1 MCKRT
6 KLKSKSPI
14 FLLLF
19 LFNTLYSISQQKVG
33 LVLSGGG
40 ASGIAHIGVLKAL
53 EERGIP
59 IDYITGTSAGAL
71 VGSLYACGLSP
82 EEIEQFVLSE
92 DFQLMTSGKLGIDKQ
107 FLFRE
112 EDINAN
118 VLNFSFSKDSILR
131 KSIPLNL
138 ITPAFLD
145 FEMLRIM
152 GLVSASLGNDYDRLF
167 VPFRCVASDIV
178 NKKSIVFSNGN
189 LNEAV
194 RASMTYPFYVNPIT
208 INNTILFDGGLY
220 NNFPVDVMY
229 KDFHPDF
236 IIGSNVSDNPKIVDE
251 RDFLGLLNNMMTT
264 PTNFELPCNEGIII
278 EPKTDVGTFEFNKV
292 QQAINDGYV
301 STLKYL
307 DSIEFLAPYKIS
319 KEELASKRS
328 QFKKNI
334 PTLTISSITNNYNKK
349 REITYA
355 RKTMIRQRK
364 NEVLDLDKFERRFFR
379 LYATPQ
385 IDYIYPTIQL
395 KKDSSFNLDLKV
407 RKSKDFKV
415 EVGGHFSSR
424 SVNTGYLGLTYRT
437 LGKVASSLHAESYFG
452 KFYGSAKT
460 DINIEIP
467 SVFPISVSAY
477 FTLNR
482 WNYFRSFATFFED
495 VKPSFLIQYEAYTG
509 LKCKIPVG
517 NNSKIT
523 LDARYFGLEDDYYQT
538 LNFTSKDT
546 SDFTRFNGTTFS
558 WEIIQNSLNRKQ
570 FASSGNFL
578 RFSAR
583 YVNGIENTYPG
594 STSIIKDTITKNHQ
608 WLSFQTEIQ
617 SFIIDHKKFHLGLHA
632 KGVYNS
638 QSLFSNYTASL
649 LSMPSFNLL
658 PDAETYFLPEYRST
672 QFIGGGVNLVF
683 SFIKNFD
690 LRFDGYYYQPIIQL
704 QQNNDGTIQFGKPI
718 NASSIL
724 ASSTIVYHSPIGP
737 LRATFNYFPKQLRPY
752 AFQISYGYVL
762 FNERAIR

>member
-14 FLLLF
+14 FLLIF
-19 LFNTLYSISQQKVG
+19 LINTLYSLSQQKIG

-40 ASGIAHIGVLKAL
+40 AAGIAHIGVLKAI

-59 IDYITGTSAGAL
+59 IDFITGTSAGAL
-71 VGSLYACGLSP
+71 VGSLYACGYSP
-82 EEIEQFVLSE
+82 NEIEQFVLSE
-92 DFQLMTSGKLGIDKQ
+92 DFQLMISGKLGVQRQ

-112 EDINAN
+112 EDINSN
-118 VLNFSFSKDSILR
+118 VLNFSFSRDSILR
-131 KSIPLNL
+131 KSIPLNI
-138 ITPAFLD
+138 ITPALLD

-152 GLVSASLGNDYDRLF
+152 GVTGASYGNDYNKLF

-178 NKKSIVFSNGN
+178 NKKSVVFSKGN
-189 LNEAV
+189 LNQAV
-194 RASMTYPFYVNPIT
+194 RASMTYPFYVNPIS
-208 INNTILFDGGLY
+208 IDNKILFDGGLY
-220 NNFPVDVMY
+220 NNFPVDIMY
-229 KDFHPDF
+229 TDFHPDF
-236 IIGSNVSDNPKIVDE
+236 IIGSNVSDNPKIADE

-264 PTNFELPCNEGIII
+264 PTNFKLPCNEGIII
-278 EPKTDVGTFEFNKV
+278 QPKTNVGTFEFNQVK
-292 QQAINDGYV
+292 QAIEDGYN
-301 STLKYL
+301 STLVYL
-307 DSIEFLAPYKIS
+307 DSIENYIS
-319 KEELASKRS
+319 RRVTKEELSQKRAL
-328 QFKKNI
+328 FKKRI
-334 PTLTISSITNNYNKK
+334 PDLNISSITNNFNKK

-355 RKTMIRQRK
+355 RKSMIRQRK
-364 NEVLDLDKFERRFFR
+364 NEVLNLEKFERRFFR

-395 KKDSSFNLDLKV
+395 KKDSSFNLDLNV

-460 DINIEIP
+460 DINVEIP

-482 WNYFRSFATFFED
+482 WDYFRSFATFFED

-509 LKCKIPVG
+509 IKFKMPLA
-517 NNSKIT
+517 NNSKLTI
-523 LDARYFGLEDDYYQT
+523 DARYFGLEDDYYQT
-538 LNFTSKDT
+538 MNFTSKDT
-546 SDFTRFNGTTFS
+546 SDYTRFSGSTIS
-558 WEIIQNSLNRKQ
+558 WEFIQNSLNRKQ
-570 FASSGNFL
+570 FANAGNYL
-578 RFSAR
+578 RFSIR

-594 STSIIKDTITKNHQ
+594 TTSILKDTFSKKHQ
-608 WLSFQTEIQ
+608 WLSLQTEIQ
-617 SFIIDHKKFHLGLHA
+617 SFLIDHKKFHLGLHA

-658 PDAETYFLPEYRST
+658 PDVETYFLPEYRST
-672 QFIGGGVNLVF
+672 QFIGGGLNMIF
-683 SFIKNFD
+683 TIIKNFD
-690 LRFDGYYYQPIIQL
+690 LRFDGYYYQPIVQL
-704 QQNNDGTIQFGKPI
+704 QQNSDGTIQFGKPV
-718 NASSIL
+718 NAASLL
-724 ASSTIVYHSPIGP
+724 ASSSIIYHSPIGP
-737 LRATFNYFPKQLRPY
+737 LRATFNYFPKQKIPY

>member
-14 FLLLF
+14 FLLIF
-19 LFNTLYSISQQKVG
+19 LINTLYSLSQQKIG

-40 ASGIAHIGVLKAL
+40 AAGIAHIGVLKAI

-59 IDYITGTSAGAL
+59 IDFITGTSAGAL
-71 VGSLYACGLSP
+71 VGSLYACGYSP
-82 EEIEQFVLSE
+82 NEIEQFVLSE
-92 DFQLMTSGKLGIDKQ
+92 DFQLMISGKLGVQRQ

-112 EDINAN
+112 EDINSN
-118 VLNFSFSKDSILR
+118 VLNFSFSRDSILR
-131 KSIPLNL
+131 KSIPLNI
-138 ITPAFLD
+138 ITPALLD

-152 GLVSASLGNDYDRLF
+152 GVTGASYGNDYNKLF

-178 NKKSIVFSNGN
+178 NKKSVVFSKGN
-189 LNEAV
+189 LNQAV
-194 RASMTYPFYVNPIT
+194 RASMTYPFYVNPIS
-208 INNTILFDGGLY
+208 IDNKILFDGGLY
-220 NNFPVDVMY
+220 NNFPVDIMY
-229 KDFHPDF
+229 TDFHPDF
-236 IIGSNVSDNPKIVDE
+236 IIGSNVSDNPKIADE

-264 PTNFELPCNEGIII
+264 PTNFKLPCNEGIII
-278 EPKTDVGTFEFNKV
+278 QPKTNVGTFEFNQVK
-292 QQAINDGYV
+292 QAIEDGYN
-301 STLKYL
+301 STLVYL
-307 DSIEFLAPYKIS
+307 DSIENYIS
-319 KEELASKRS
+319 RRVTKEELSQKRAL
-328 QFKKNI
+328 FRKRI
-334 PTLTISSITNNYNKK
+334 PDLNISSITNNFNKK

-355 RKTMIRQRK
+355 RKSMIRQRK
-364 NEVLDLDKFERRFFR
+364 NEVLNLEKFERRFFR

-395 KKDSSFNLDLKV
+395 KKDSSFNLDLNV

-460 DINIEIP
+460 DINVEIP

-482 WNYFRSFATFFED
+482 WDYFRSFATFFED

-509 LKCKIPVG
+509 IKFKMPLA
-517 NNSKIT
+517 NNSKLTI
-523 LDARYFGLEDDYYQT
+523 DARYFGLEDDYYQT
-538 LNFTSKDT
+538 MNFTSKDT
-546 SDFTRFNGTTFS
+546 SDYTRFSGSTIS
-558 WEIIQNSLNRKQ
+558 WEFIQNSLNRKQ
-570 FASSGNFL
+570 FANAGNYL
-578 RFSAR
+578 RFSIR

-594 STSIIKDTITKNHQ
+594 TTSILKDTFSKNHQ
-608 WLSFQTEIQ
+608 WLSLQTEIQ
-617 SFIIDHKKFHLGLHA
+617 SFLIDHKKFHLGLHA

-658 PDAETYFLPEYRST
+658 PDVETYFLPEYRST
-672 QFIGGGVNLVF
+672 QFIGGGLNMIF
-683 SFIKNFD
+683 TIIKNFD
-690 LRFDGYYYQPIIQL
+690 LRFDGYYYQPIVQL
-704 QQNNDGTIQFGKPI
+704 QQNTDGTIQFGKPV
-718 NASSIL
+718 NAASLL
-724 ASSTIVYHSPIGP
+724 ASSSIIYHSPIGP
-737 LRATFNYFPKQLRPY
+737 LRATFNYFPKQKIPY